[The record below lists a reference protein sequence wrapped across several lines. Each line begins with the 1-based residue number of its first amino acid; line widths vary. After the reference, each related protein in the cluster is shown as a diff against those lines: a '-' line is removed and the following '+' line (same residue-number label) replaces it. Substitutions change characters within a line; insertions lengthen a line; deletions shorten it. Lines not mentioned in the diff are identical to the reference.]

1 VRNGTRGS
9 ADHVGGLHQYN
20 ARAMLGSLPQI
31 RLHNSLTRRTEPFEP
46 LEPGKVSVYTC
57 GSTVY
62 KYAHIGN
69 LRTYLFGDLLHRA
82 LEYLGHEVRY
92 VKNIT
97 DVGHMRD
104 DQLDSAGPDKIEL
117 AAETE
122 GKTPAEIA
130 DFYTDA
136 WLADEALINI
146 VPVDVMPKATEHIGE
161 MIDLTR
167 TLLDRGLAYE
177 VNGTVYYDVSEFPA
191 YGQLSGQRV
200 EQLRAGHRVDVEH
213 DKRDPED
220 FALWKR
226 AEARRSMKWPSPWG
240 DGFPGWHIECS
251 AMSLKHLGERF
262 DIHTG
267 GIDLKFPHHEDEIA
281 QSEGALA
288 HRVVSVWLHGEFLTL
303 EDAKMAKSAGNVI
316 RVADLPQKGFEPLAF
331 RYLALTAH
339 YRSKLDFTADA
350 MHAATSG
357 LARLRRAAAADDGAG
372 VDLTAEPMATLRAR
386 FADAVADDLAMP
398 KALAV
403 AHEVASHA
411 DLDHSQRRAL
421 LLDFDRVLGLSL
433 GAPAAEEAPLPAG
446 AADLL
451 ERRAAARAARDW
463 ATADAVRAQLA
474 AMGVEVRDTEHGQ
487 ETSVRSVVPAGSAK
501 R

>member
-1 VRNGTRGS
+1 
-9 ADHVGGLHQYN
+9 
-20 ARAMLGSLPQI
+20 MPEPLPQV
-31 RLHNSLTRRTEPFEP
+31 RLHNSLTRRTDP
-46 LEPGKVSVYTC
+46 LEPLTPGRVTVYTC

-69 LRTYLFGDLLHRA
+69 LRTYLFGDLLHRT
-82 LEYLGHEVRY
+82 LEYLGYDVRY

-104 DQLDSAGPDKIEL
+104 DQLDSTGPDKIEL

-122 GKTPAEIA
+122 GKTPTEIA

-146 VPVDVMPKATEHIGE
+146 LPVDVMPRATDHIGE
-161 MIDLTR
+161 MIDMTR

-177 VNGTVYYDVSEFPA
+177 VDGTVYFDVSEFPA

-240 DGFPGWHIECS
+240 EGFPGWHIECS
-251 AMSLKHLGERF
+251 AMALKHLGERF

-281 QSEGALA
+281 QSEGALG
-288 HRVVSVWLHGEFLTL
+288 HRVVSTWLHGEFLTL
-303 EDAKMAKSAGNVI
+303 GDAKMAKSAGNVI
-316 RVADLPQKGFEPLAF
+316 RVSDLPEKGFEPLAF

-350 MHAATSG
+350 MHAAASG
-357 LARLRRAAAADDGAG
+357 LARLRRAAAIEDGTA
-372 VDLTAEPMATLRAR
+372 VDLAVEPMASLRAR
-386 FADAVADDLAMP
+386 FAEAIADDLAMP

-411 DLDHSQRRAL
+411 DLDPAQKRAL

-433 GAPAAEEAPLPAG
+433 DTPALEEAPLPAR
-446 AADLL
+446 AMELL
-451 ERRAAARAARDW
+451 ERRAAARAARDF
-463 ATADAVRAQLA
+463 AASDALRDELA
-474 AMGVEVRDTEHGQ
+474 ALGVEVRDTPDGQ
-487 ETSVRSVVPAGSAK
+487 KATAR